1 MEENGKLYLLV
12 GCQLVNVEVIQT
24 LKNQH
29 FSTII
34 ILINSGKYH
43 PQTHRAVVKS
53 VNRNERLMYRQSI
66 SHKLL
71 IN

>member
-29 FSTII
+29 FRTII

-43 PQTHRAVVKS
+43 PQTL
-53 VNRNERLMYRQSI
+53 EQL
-66 SHKLL
+66 
-71 IN
+71 